1 MAERLYDL
9 VVIGS
14 GPAGEKGAARAAY
27 EGKKVAL
34 VESAGELGGTVTSQG
49 VPTKALRE
57 TALNISGFLSRGIDG
72 VDLKY
77 KDELDVQTFLY
88 RERHVQAA
96 GENAVAANLEKHGID
111 LYRGFA
117 SFDDPH
123 TLRIDSPTGT
133 MTISG
138 DVILIATGAR
148 PVRPP
153 SFPFDHPNVFDS
165 ATILKM
171 HKLPRSLTV
180 VGGGIVG
187 CEYAGVFGALGIQVN
202 LIHGQEHLF
211 PFVDHEISQRLIASL
226 REMGLNLYL
235 NDRVE
240 DIQAGDEHEPIRL
253 SLKSGAEI
261 SSEAVLVAV
270 GRASNTEKLRLE
282 NAGVKVGER
291 GLLKV
296 NQHLQTEVPHIYAAG
311 DVIGF
316 PALSS
321 TSMEQGRLAVT
332 HAFGFN
338 YKTTPANQIPFG
350 IWTVPEISVVGETE
364 ETLQAKG
371 QPFLVGRTLYERN
384 PRGLVLGEK
393 YGLLKLIF
401 DAADL
406 RLLGVH
412 IIGQEACELIS
423 TGMMALEM
431 NAKAQDLIS
440 LCFNFPSL
448 ADMYKYA
455 AYDALG
461 EYREGSRMLPVI
473 ESAKV

>member
-1 MAERLYDL
+1 MAGSQFDL

-34 VESAGELGGTVTSQG
+34 VEAASELGGTVTSQG

-57 TALNISGFLSRGIDG
+57 TALNISGFLHRGIDG

-77 KDELDVQTFLY
+77 KDELDVQTFLF

-96 GENAVAANLEKHGID
+96 AQNAVGANLEKHHIQ
-111 LYRGFA
+111 LYQGFA

-123 TLRIDSPTGT
+123 TLRIDSPSGT
-133 MTISG
+133 TTISG
-138 DVILIATGAR
+138 DVILIATGSR

-165 ATILKM
+165 ATILNM
-171 HKLPRSLTV
+171 RRLPKSLTV

-187 CEYAGVFGALGIQVN
+187 CEYAGVFGALGIEVN
-202 LIHGQEHLF
+202 VIHALEHLF
-211 PFVDHEISQRLIASL
+211 PFVDHEISMRLMASM
-226 REMGLNLYL
+226 REMGLHLFL
-235 NDRVE
+235 SDRVE
-240 DIQAGDEHEPIRL
+240 QIEAGKDREPIRL

-282 NAGVKVGER
+282 NAGIQVGER

-296 NQHLQTEVPHIYAAG
+296 NQYMQTEVPHIYAAG

-332 HAFGFN
+332 HAFQFN

-364 ETLQAKG
+364 EALQARG
-371 QPFLVGRTLYERN
+371 QAYLVGRTLYERN

-406 RLLGVH
+406 KLLGVH
-412 IIGQEACELIS
+412 IIGQEACELIA

-431 NAKAQDLIS
+431 NARAQDLIS

-461 EYREGSRMLPVI
+461 EYRESSHLLPAI
-473 ESAKV
+473 EAVKI